1 MDLRYHHVLKTHHLG
16 GKHNWHVDH
25 VIQVLTTR
33 FQSEFENR
41 YGQQDLGLNGPDLE
55 GMCRCQILMSAR
67 TISLD
72 SIKQISNTKFSVAS
86 QSCPGHHYAINLTQS
101 TCNCDDFLRIRF
113 CKHIAAI
120 TVHSPKEGSPSEAP
134 EHVRTQNPPV
144 HAQNPSVRAQNLPQ
158 HILKSDEESI
168 DILLR
173 DINALCQKLNSASI
187 GNCTPDLEALKS
199 VKFSL
204 KAAIDLASGSR
215 ALPEKDDFHPKQNT

>member
-1 MDLRYHHVLKTHHLG
+1 MKTHHLG
-16 GKHNWHVDH
+16 GKRNWHVDH
-25 VIQVLTTR
+25 VVQVLTTR

-55 GMCRCQILMSAR
+55 GMCRCQILTSAR
-67 TISLD
+67 TISPD
-72 SIKQISNTKFSVAS
+72 SIKQISNTKFSVTS
-86 QSCPGHHYAINLTQS
+86 QSCPGHHYAIDLTQS
-101 TCNCDDFLRIRF
+101 TCNCDDFLRIQF

-134 EHVRTQNPPV
+134 ERVCTRNPPV
-144 HAQNPSVRAQNLPQ
+144 RARNLPQ

-173 DINALCQKLNSASI
+173 DINALCQKLNSASV
-187 GNCTPDLEALKS
+187 GNCTSDLEALKS

-204 KAAIDLASGSR
+204 KAVIDLASGSQ